1 MLKNIVV
8 AKKAVDSDA
17 PSDYLNVKV
26 GLDTMGKFEA
36 ALSIGKVKY
45 TRQTATRQLV
55 LWWSRQPDFVRAAVV
70 SNVVRG
76 MEGAHAALLET
87 LAAEIR
93 ATISSPA
100 SRDLHD
106 TPAVDKTLLDER
118 DDQSPLPAQPADP
131 QVNKG

>member
-8 AKKAVDSDA
+8 AKKTVDSET

-36 ALSIGKVKY
+36 ALCIGKVKY
-45 TRQTATRQLV
+45 TRQTAARQLL

-70 SNVVRG
+70 SNVVCG
-76 MEGAHAALLET
+76 MESAHAAMLET

-100 SRDLHD
+100 SHGPPD
-106 TPAVDKTLLDER
+106 TPVVDKKILDGR
-118 DDQSPLPAQPADP
+118 DDQSPLPAQTADP
-131 QVNKG
+131 QVNKE